1 MWVAPD
7 ATSSHPDGWWL
18 QVGIADVVVREGGE
32 QQRPQYPSACGLWA
46 LKTLRFFPYRH
57 CLSTILKDWP
67 HQRFI
72 RTSLH
77 IENGWQSGR
86 SGLPLT
92 SYKDFL
98 FEARRRWLAFI
109 NTIVNGFPIKA
120 APVLSDLVLYCLCV
134 CDSGCPG
141 LADLKI
147 KLSKLVDKGRAVF
160 CCCDVR
166 LWRQREHLTTKSIR
180 QDKSGTWLK
189 QWINF
194 FAAISC

>member
-1 MWVAPD
+1 MDGKAAVA
-7 ATSSHPDGWWL
+7 
-18 QVGIADVVVREGGE
+18 V
-32 QQRPQYPSACGLWA
+32 
-46 LKTLRFFPYRH
+46 
-57 CLSTILKDWP
+57 
-67 HQRFI
+67 
-72 RTSLH
+72 
-77 IENGWQSGR
+77 
-86 SGLPLT
+86 T

-147 KLSKLVDKGRAVF
+147 KLSKLVDKGRAAF

-166 LWRQREHLTTKSIR
+166 L
-180 QDKSGTWLK
+180 
-189 QWINF
+189 
-194 FAAISC
+194 

>member
-1 MWVAPD
+1 MM
-7 ATSSHPDGWWL
+7 ATSWNRRCGGKRGGRAATPTIP
-18 QVGIADVVVREGGE
+18 QRVRPLGSENA
-32 QQRPQYPSACGLWA
+32 SFL
-46 LKTLRFFPYRH
+46 FPYRH

-166 LWRQREHLTTKSIR
+166 L
-180 QDKSGTWLK
+180 
-189 QWINF
+189 
-194 FAAISC
+194 